1 MLTSSLHARTSSFI
15 ARVYIFGKNKDK
27 TPLIN
32 VIHIVNMNKYALYE
46 YVYSR
51 SIVSIIE
58 YDANM

>member
-46 YVYSR
+46 YVRR
-51 SIVSIIE
+51 SIVSTIQ
-58 YDANM
+58 YDAYM

>member
-32 VIHIVNMNKYALYE
+32 VIHIVNMNKYALYV
-46 YVYSR
+46 YVR
-51 SIVSIIE
+51 RRIVSII
-58 YDANM
+58 

>member
-46 YVYSR
+46 YVLNR
-51 SIVSIIE
+51 SGV
-58 YDANM
+58 A